1 MLRKLLDSQIQY
13 FKNSRFKRF
22 LPLIEATDNFCYEP
36 LINTSSAPFIRD
48 AVDVK
53 RWMMIVIF
61 ALFPAIL
68 MAIWNTGLQ
77 KIIYTSNNYILMEEF
92 LSASYS
98 FKSYFHFIHKHQLFF
113 PILLQ
118 GLYIFLPLLAV
129 SYIIGGICEIIFSTI
144 RQHPIAEG
152 LLVTG
157 MLYPL
162 ILPPTIPLWMA
173 ALGIAFGIIF
183 GKELFG
189 GTGMNILNPAL
200 TARAFLF
207 FTFPNKITG
216 DVWVG
221 SNSQKVFNSLSKMNS
236 DLNIPFGSIDGFSQA
251 TCLQTLNNASD
262 NVKKIHVEAIAS
274 NLFHSSPSHSK
285 ILNHQLQVWEQ
296 YHNSVISLENASP
309 FELQNFI
316 TSPINEGGLGL
327 SINDFDS
334 AYRIVDTIYGYHKF
348 TNGNLFWGNILGC
361 LGETSTIACLSGAF
375 FLILTGVGSWRT
387 MLSFGLGAFIVAW
400 MFKFFSTLG
409 FDNGAWA
416 PARYFVPAY
425 RHLLMGGLAFGLVYM
440 ATDPVS
446 SPTMKISR
454 WIYGFFIGS
463 LTIVIRLI
471 NPAYPEG
478 VMLAILFGNVLSP
491 LIDYFLI
498 KNYRRHK
505 LRESK

>member
-1 MLRKLLDSQIQY
+1 MLKKLLNSQIQY
-13 FKNSRFKRF
+13 IKNSPFKRF
-22 LPLIEATDNFCYEP
+22 LPVIEATDNFCYEP
-36 LINTSSAPFIRD
+36 LINTSYAPFIRD
-48 AVDVK
+48 AVDIK

-77 KIIYTSNNYILMEEF
+77 KIIYSSGNYQLMEDF
-92 LSASYS
+92 LVASHS
-98 FKSYFHFIHKHQLFF
+98 FKSYFHFIHINHLCFA
-113 PILLQ
+113 ILQQ
-118 GLYIFLPLLAV
+118 GLCVFLPLLAI
-129 SYIIGGICEIIFSTI
+129 SYIVGGVCEIIFSII

-173 ALGIAFGIIF
+173 SLGIAFGIIF

-216 DVWVG
+216 DIWVG
-221 SNSQKVFNSLSKMNS
+221 SNPQTIFKSLSKMNS
-236 DLNIPFGSIDGFSQA
+236 DLHIPFGSVDGLSQA

-262 NVKKIHVEAIAS
+262 HVKKIHVDAIAS
-274 NLFHSSPSHSK
+274 HLFHSLSSDSK
-285 ILNHQLQVWEQ
+285 ILNHQLQIWAQ
-296 YHNSVISLENASP
+296 HHDTPISLENTSL
-309 FELQNFI
+309 FEIQNFI

-327 SINDFDS
+327 PINDFDS
-334 AYRIVDTIYGYHKF
+334 AYKIVDTIYGYHKF
-348 TNGNLFWGNILGC
+348 TDGNLFWGNILGC
-361 LGETSTIACLSGAF
+361 LGETSTIACLLGAF

-387 MLSFGLGAFIVAW
+387 MVSFGIGAFIVAW
-400 MFKFFSTLG
+400 LFKFFGSLG
-409 FDNGAWA
+409 FDNGAWT

-463 LTIVIRLI
+463 LTIIIRLI

-478 VMLAILFGNVLSP
+478 VMLAILFGNTLSP
-491 LIDYFLI
+491 LIDHCVL

-505 LRESK
+505 FCESK